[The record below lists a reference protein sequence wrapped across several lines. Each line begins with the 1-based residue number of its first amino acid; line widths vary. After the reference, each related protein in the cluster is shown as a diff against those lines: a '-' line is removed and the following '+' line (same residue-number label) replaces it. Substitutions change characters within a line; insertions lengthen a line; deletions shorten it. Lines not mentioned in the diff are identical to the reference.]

1 MTGRLWRGG
10 MVFGGLMLL
19 WGLASRSG
27 IPHFLL
33 PSPLAV
39 AEALWVNRA
48 YLGWHTLITLSEIL
62 SGLALGVTLGVTL
75 ALGMILSP
83 RLQRWLMPLVLT
95 SQAIPVFALA
105 PLLVLW
111 LGFGMSAK
119 VAMAV
124 LVIFFPVTS
133 AFFDGLRRVNQE
145 YLDLA
150 RSMNAS
156 SLWVNRAYLGW
167 HTLITLSEI
176 LSGLAL
182 GVTLGVTLALG
193 MILSPRLQRWLMP
206 LVLTSQAIP
215 VFALAPLL
223 VLWLGF
229 GMSAKVA
236 MAVLVIFFPVTSA
249 FFDGLR
255 RVNQEYLDLARSM
268 NASFG
273 AQLRHVRLMAAL
285 PALGSGLR
293 MAAAVAPI
301 GAIIGEWIGSAEG
314 LGYVML
320 NANARL
326 QTDICFAALFIL
338 VLLTLLLW
346 LAVDTLLHRLIDW
359 SPE

>member
-1 MTGRLWRGG
+1 MSGRLWRGG
-10 MVFGGLMLL
+10 MVFCGLVLL
-19 WGLASRSG
+19 WELASRSG
-27 IPHFLL
+27 IPRFLL
-33 PSPLAV
+33 PSPAAV

-62 SGLALGVTLGVTL
+62 SGLALGVALGVTL

-133 AFFDGLRRVNQE
+133 AFFDGLRQVNH
-145 YLDLA
+145 D
-150 RSMNAS
+150 
-156 SLWVNRAYLGW
+156 
-167 HTLITLSEI
+167 
-176 LSGLAL
+176 
-182 GVTLGVTLALG
+182 
-193 MILSPRLQRWLMP
+193 
-206 LVLTSQAIP
+206 
-215 VFALAPLL
+215 
-223 VLWLGF
+223 
-229 GMSAKVA
+229 
-236 MAVLVIFFPVTSA
+236 
-249 FFDGLR
+249 
-255 RVNQEYLDLARSM
+255 YLDLARSM

-273 AQLRHVRLMAAL
+273 AQLRHVCLMAAL

-301 GAIIGEWIGSAEG
+301 GAIIGEWVGSAEG

-338 VLLTLLLW
+338 VLLTLFLW

>member
-83 RLQRWLMPLVLT
+83 RLQRWLMPLVL
-95 SQAIPVFALA
+95 
-105 PLLVLW
+105 
-111 LGFGMSAK
+111 
-119 VAMAV
+119 
-124 LVIFFPVTS
+124 
-133 AFFDGLRRVNQE
+133 
-145 YLDLA
+145 
-150 RSMNAS
+150 
-156 SLWVNRAYLGW
+156 
-167 HTLITLSEI
+167 
-176 LSGLAL
+176 
-182 GVTLGVTLALG
+182 
-193 MILSPRLQRWLMP
+193 
-206 LVLTSQAIP
+206 
-215 VFALAPLL
+215 
-223 VLWLGF
+223 WLGF

-301 GAIIGEWIGSAEG
+301 GAIIGEWVGSAEG